1 MFFETITLYTY
12 GAMDIFTVKYD
23 SDGNELWAIKAGGT
37 SYEQGMDIAADE
49 DGNSYVVGY
58 FSSPTVTFGFTDIT
72 NSGINDIFVVKYDQN
87 GVEQWVKSIRGDS
100 YEGGTG
106 ISLSNLGVY
115 ITGYFASP
123 VLDFGN
129 GIQTTNNGDQ
139 SVFAAGFNHDGTAL
153 WAQSSDG
160 TGQYM
165 AENIKADNFGQVY
178 IVGEFNNSSFGFDDF
193 SLTNKGGNDVFFIQF
208 DANYGYATWGDSV
221 GGSNAETCKA
231 VSSDQLGRVYFA
243 GNFAS
248 DSVTIGGEE
257 FTNGNPGTD
266 DVFVAKQS
274 NSLGLSEV
282 SHAQVAV
289 YPNPSSGVFHL
300 KSDTQI
306 KSVEVIGM
314 TGQTVFKSIVNSD
327 HFEIKLQNRPAGVYV
342 LKIQTENGVKTQKLI
357 IRH

>member
-87 GVEQWVKSIRGDS
+87 GVEQWVKSIGGDS

-106 ISLSNLGVY
+106 ISSSNLGVY

-139 SVFAAGFNHDGTAL
+139 SVFAAGFNHD
-153 WAQSSDG
+153 
-160 TGQYM
+160 
-165 AENIKADNFGQVY
+165 
-178 IVGEFNNSSFGFDDF
+178 
-193 SLTNKGGNDVFFIQF
+193 
-208 DANYGYATWGDSV
+208 GYATWGDSV

-274 NSLGLSEV
+274 NSLGPSEV